1 MIIAIVLLSIY
12 AIFVSLVALY
22 FRDKVKE
29 VKNACSDINGVREV
43 LSKQVES
50 LKETIGELRTENK
63 RLRYKSNKNKQR

>member
-1 MIIAIVLLSIY
+1 MIIAIVLLVIY

-29 VKNACSDINGVREV
+29 VRNVCSDIDGVREV
-43 LSKQVES
+43 LSTQVQS